1 MKWRCYLKDGL
12 LGQGPGRSR
21 RNTSL
26 VMHFGKK
33 IVSLLVSQVW
43 LGHANVAGGD
53 VGCGLREGLPR
64 LAGLP
69 DSMQDDGQFAS
80 YGHDS
85 AFFAA
90 LAA

>member
-1 MKWRCYLKDGL
+1 
-12 LGQGPGRSR
+12 
-21 RNTSL
+21 
-26 VMHFGKK
+26 MHFGKK

-64 LAGLP
+64 LAGLT

-80 YGHDS
+80 YGYV
-85 AFFAA
+85 ARFFPRLPPEAA
-90 LAA
+90 SFMPQRRSSESGPKRPST